1 METLFKLLPG
11 QQPASVRYAVTFV
24 IVVLGFLIRF
34 SLGEG
39 TGRYGFIHFILP
51 VLAASLLFGRN
62 TGFFAVVLSV
72 SLISALLDW
81 QVDRLTHVR
90 AIAVFCV
97 VAICLVYVA
106 DGLRSA
112 LSKAHAA
119 QEAADLMLQEMSHR
133 VKNKFAMITSI
144 IGIQGRNAPPDVK
157 RALDDVAARV
167 QVMATV
173 HEFLQ
178 LSRHDGFIDMSEYLP
193 SLCRALRD
201 ALCGPRAIT
210 LTVHAA
216 PIKFAADKALTAGL
230 IVNELVT
237 NAFKY
242 AFEADQ
248 PGKVIVKLARGQ
260 DGLQLSVTDDGR
272 AYQLGQQ
279 AGLGTRLVTVLAA
292 QLEGNAEWESTGN
305 GGCTA
310 IIWIPSHHVSEPNRS
325 VARSLL

>member
-1 METLFKLLPG
+1 METLFRLLPG
-11 QQPASVRYAVTFV
+11 AQPATVRYTVTV
-24 IVVLGFLIRF
+24 AIVLLGFLMRYSI
-34 SLGEG
+34 GEG
-39 TGRYGFIHFILP
+39 TGRYGFIHFVLP
-51 VLAASLLFGRN
+51 VLAASLLFGRSS
-62 TGFFAVVLSV
+62 GFFAVVLSV

-81 QVDRLTHVR
+81 HVDRLAHVR
-90 AIAVFCV
+90 AIAVFCL
-97 VAICLVYVA
+97 VATCLVYVA

-112 LSKAHAA
+112 LNKAHAA
-119 QEAADLMLQEMSHR
+119 QEAADLLLQEMSHR

-173 HEFLQ
+173 HQFLQ

-216 PIKFAADKALTAGL
+216 PIHFAADNALTAGL

-242 AFEADQ
+242 AFEADR
-248 PGKVIVKLARGQ
+248 PGKVVVKLAMEE

-272 AYQLGQQ
+272 GYQLGQQ
-279 AGLGTRLVTVLAA
+279 AGLGTRLVNVLAA
-292 QLEGNAEWESTGN
+292 QLEGNAEWRSNGD
-305 GGCTA
+305 GGCTG
-310 IIWIPSHHVSEPNRS
+310 IIRIPSRHVSESNS
-325 VARSLL
+325 AGARSQL